1 MHPADIN
8 AALIKAGSNQA
19 RIAEALSV
27 SNNAVSIVIHG
38 RMKSLR
44 IANAIATTTGISINK
59 LWPGRYSD
67 RHLRCAA

>member
-19 RIAEALSV
+19 RIAESLGV

-44 IANAIATTTGISINK
+44 IAMAISKITSLSIHT
-59 LWPGRYSD
+59 LWPGRYVSQ
-67 RHLRCAA
+67 RQAA